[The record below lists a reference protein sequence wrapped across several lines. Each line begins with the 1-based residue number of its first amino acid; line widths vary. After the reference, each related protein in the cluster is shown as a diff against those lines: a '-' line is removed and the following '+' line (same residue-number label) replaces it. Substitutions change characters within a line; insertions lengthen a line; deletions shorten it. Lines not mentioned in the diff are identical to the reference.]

1 MDQLIGKVCFY
12 LAGRATE
19 QYFKSYVTTN
29 GDGDL
34 KRARRIIT
42 LLVTKFGMS

>member
-1 MDQLIGKVCFY
+1 MGKICFY
-12 LAGRATE
+12 LAGRAAE
-19 QYFKSYVTTN
+19 EHFMSYVTTN
-29 GDGDL
+29 GDSDL